1 MRPSSEVQASVA
13 ADYLKARARADSGE
27 LGCNPDTLM
36 FTKAAELL
44 ITQQDAIAALKERVV
59 KLQREVQEYECRE
72 MGA

>member
-1 MRPSSEVQASVA
+1 
-13 ADYLKARARADSGE
+13 
-27 LGCNPDTLM
+27 M